1 MMSGVFD
8 MLLQGFEVTYC
19 ALGLLFGRS
28 SAVKYRQQLI
38 AISNVWPEASSY
50 IPKQH
55 RLKSQ
60 HKDSQFKYI
69 RILLFRGPT

>member
-38 AISNVWPEASSY
+38 AISNV
-50 IPKQH
+50 
-55 RLKSQ
+55 
-60 HKDSQFKYI
+60 
-69 RILLFRGPT
+69 